1 MEVADVDQDGDP
13 DVIGADAFIAV
24 WWENID
30 PNLNW
35 VRHELGATNQV
46 KDIKAA
52 DFNQD
57 GKTDLVSREEDRTH
71 LWVQQSNNGFIKANV
86 IGHPVNEGLAVGD
99 LDRDGDPDLVLNGYW
114 LENPGPNSLP
124 GSWPF
129 HDIDPTWDTQSSV
142 PAWHDNNGV
151 VELADIDQDGLLD
164 VLLSQ
169 SERPVFLYPGIIRK
183 IRIPARGRNMSLSRS
198 STSARIYRRVTWTT
212 MAI

>member
-1 MEVADVDQDGDP
+1 MDGDGQNDVLAINKISEAVSLAVAWYRYPDFKRFAVAPLVHYTACNMEVADVDQDGDP

-124 GSWPF
+124 GS
-129 HDIDPTWDTQSSV
+129 
-142 PAWHDNNGV
+142 
-151 VELADIDQDGLLD
+151 
-164 VLLSQ
+164 
-169 SERPVFLYPGIIRK
+169 
-183 IRIPARGRNMSLSRS
+183 
-198 STSARIYRRVTWTT
+198 
-212 MAI
+212 